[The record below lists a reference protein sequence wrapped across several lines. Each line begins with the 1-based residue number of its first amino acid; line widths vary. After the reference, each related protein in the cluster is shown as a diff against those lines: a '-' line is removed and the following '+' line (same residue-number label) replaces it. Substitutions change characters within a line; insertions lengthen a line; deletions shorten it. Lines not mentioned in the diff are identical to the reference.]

1 VANQYLHSHGGRYQ
15 KFTQYSRVRSRF
27 DLDSADVRIDRI
39 DSRTEDAKIELDEN
53 DGDQIKARQQRIF
66 FQQPSGAR
74 REVMGERRASGRL
87 PPPSVPANFFSVECL
102 NKQPTTVSN
111 SRYQEKRMTFEDTA
125 NSTVRTAMDQGRQAA
140 DMASQAVKDGYDAA
154 QQYVKDKGMD
164 LDLRDF
170 VRREPWLA
178 IAAAFAVGYF
188 AAQIVRRVS

>member
-1 VANQYLHSHGGRYQ
+1 
-15 KFTQYSRVRSRF
+15 
-27 DLDSADVRIDRI
+27 
-39 DSRTEDAKIELDEN
+39 
-53 DGDQIKARQQRIF
+53 
-66 FQQPSGAR
+66 
-74 REVMGERRASGRL
+74 
-87 PPPSVPANFFSVECL
+87 
-102 NKQPTTVSN
+102 
-111 SRYQEKRMTFEDTA
+111 MTFEDTA

-140 DMASQAVKDGYDAA
+140 DAASQAVKDGYDAA